1 MTNPNGRFGIHGGQ
15 YIPETLM
22 NAVIELEEAYNHYKN
37 DPEFNREL
45 TELLNEYAGRPSR
58 LYYAEKMTKDLG
70 GAKIYLKREDL
81 NHTGA
86 HKINH
91 AIVFLA
97 VFISL
102 RHLTGGF
109 HASTYFKCNLSM
121 CIVFILDIFSNEIIH
136 SYFIAITFIVHILL
150 SSLVILVYCPVEN
163 KNKPIP
169 DECVWKYKISALI
182 LSHTFSIIGWILFRN
197 NIDIGLFIIMT
208 IIYIHIL
215 VVVSKLI
222 REEEKHESK

>member
-1 MTNPNGRFGIHGGQ
+1 MIRPLSALIVSYLVNMGAITNSNDDKEYYQ
-15 YIPETLM
+15 YGVEIT
-22 NAVIELEEAYNHYKN
+22 ISS
-37 DPEFNREL
+37 F
-45 TELLNEYAGRPSR
+45 LNIF
-58 LYYAEKMTKDLG
+58 LILCLG
-70 GAKIYLKREDL
+70 TAL
-81 NHTGA
+81 

-109 HASTYFKCNLSM
+109 HASTYFKCNLSL
-121 CIVFILDIFSNEIIH
+121 CIVFILDIFSNEITH
-136 SYFIAITFIVHILL
+136 NYFTAITFIVHILL

-169 DECVWKYKISALI
+169 DECIWKYKISALI